1 VPGQRGQDRPFGR
14 AQIRISEGTHMSEA
28 AAAGPIRT
36 TLIDIANCI
45 GCRAC
50 QVACKQW
57 NEREGEE
64 TELEGDLGFQ
74 NPATLSA
81 KTYTL
86 IAFHEMENPAKPG
99 GLDAAYV
106 MQRCLHCLEP
116 ACVSACPTTA
126 LQRQP
131 DGPVRYDADECIGCR
146 YCMLACPWDVPT
158 ADWNTRAPKISKC
171 THCADRI
178 AQPVPIAFN
187 GQALSA
193 DKGKRFAETIAVPAC
208 VKACPADALRYGTRE
223 EMLALA
229 HKRIADR
236 PDKYVNHV
244 YGEKE
249 LGGTSVLYLSRVPFE
264 KLGFPTYGEK
274 PFPAF
279 TKTALGAVP
288 PAVIALGAL
297 LGAAYAFFRKRVQAV
312 ADAHGHVEFEPLRNT
327 LLTPFNWVLLLL
339 MAFGGITFVAR
350 FALGLGGSTNL
361 SDTYPWGLWILFDL
375 VWIAVAAGAFAMAG
389 MIYVFQRK
397 DLYALGRTA
406 VLMGLLSY
414 SFVMVTLLAD
424 LGLPWNSYQLAL
436 QAPEHSAMFEVSWCV
451 GLYVT
456 ILLLEFL
463 PVPFE
468 RWGFQRAAAVLRRW
482 NGAYVAAAVTLFV
495 YVLSRNVLYAVAAA
509 VTFGALAWIFRARD
523 QKAEPIMLAI
533 AAVTL
538 STMHQS
544 SLGSLYL
551 LMPNMLAP
559 QWWSPV
565 MPVSFFL
572 SSIAAGIALVIL
584 IDMWIAK
591 AWRRPL
597 QITRLASVGQIAF
610 WALLVYLVFR
620 LGDMAIRDQLSGAFA
635 GPLGMAFAAEI
646 FLGGLLPLVLLAR
659 RSLRQRAD
667 VLFAAALLTVVG
679 VAYNRMNVVL
689 FAMTFRGRMPWVAPE
704 SYVPSIV
711 EWGVSIGL
719 IAATIF
725 LFGLAARLVPVLP
738 AREAVAPEHTL

>member
-1 VPGQRGQDRPFGR
+1 
-14 AQIRISEGTHMSEA
+14 MSETA
-28 AAAGPIRT
+28 VATGQVRT

-57 NEREGEE
+57 NEREGED
-64 TELEGDLGFQ
+64 TELEADLGFQ
-74 NPATLSA
+74 NPAVLSA
-81 KTYTL
+81 RTYTL

-99 GLDAAYV
+99 GLDSAYV

-126 LQRQP
+126 LERQP
-131 DGPVRYDADECIGCR
+131 DGPVRYDANECIGCR

-178 AQPVPIAFN
+178 AQPVPIGFN
-187 GQALSA
+187 GQAA
-193 DKGKRFAETIAVPAC
+193 PAAEGKRFADTIAVPAC
-208 VKACPADALRYGTRE
+208 VKACPADALRYGTRD

-249 LGGTSVLYLSRVPFE
+249 LGGTSVLYLSKVPFE

-288 PAVIALGAL
+288 PAVIAVGAL
-297 LGAAYAFFRKRVQAV
+297 LGASYAFFRKRVQAV
-312 ADAHGHVEFEPLRNT
+312 ADTHGHVEFELLREK
-327 LLTPFNWVLLLL
+327 LMTPFNWVLVLL
-339 MAFGGITFVAR
+339 MAFGAVTFIAR

-389 MIYVFQRK
+389 IIYVFQRK
-397 DLYALGRTA
+397 DLYALGRSA

-436 QAPEHSAMFEVSWCV
+436 QAPHHSAMFEVSWCV

-463 PVPFE
+463 PVPF
-468 RWGFQRAAAVLRRW
+468 GYFGYLRAADALRKW

-495 YVLSRNVLYAVAAA
+495 YLMSRSLLYALATA
-509 VTFGALAWIFRARD
+509 VVFGALAWVFRARD
-523 QKAEPIMLAI
+523 HKAEPIMLAI

-572 SSIAAGIALVIL
+572 SAIAAGTALVIL
-584 IDMWIAK
+584 IEMGIGK
-591 AWRRPL
+591 GWRRRL
-597 QITRLASVGQIAF
+597 DITRLASVGQIAF

-620 LGDMAIRDQLSGAFA
+620 LGDMAIRNQFRGAFS

-646 FLGGLLPLVLLAR
+646 LLGGVVPLVLLAR

-667 VLFAAALLTVVG
+667 VLFVASLLTVVG

-689 FAMTFRGRMPWVAPE
+689 FAMTFRGRMPWGAPE
-704 SYVPSIV
+704 LYSPSVV
-711 EWGVSIGL
+711 EWGISIGL

-725 LFGLAARLVPVLP
+725 LFGLAARLMPVLP
-738 AREAVAPEHTL
+738 TDERRSAVGVHP

>member
-1 VPGQRGQDRPFGR
+1 M
-14 AQIRISEGTHMSEA
+14 TNA
-28 AAAGPIRT
+28 AAAGPIRS
-36 TLIDIANCI
+36 TLIDITNCI

-57 NEREGEE
+57 NDREGEE
-64 TELEGDLGFQ
+64 TQLEAQLGFQ

-86 IAFHEMENPAKPG
+86 IAFNEMENPQKPG
-99 GLDAAYV
+99 GLDSAFV

-126 LQRQP
+126 LYRQA
-131 DGPVRYDADECIGCR
+131 DGPVSYDVDKCIGCR
-146 YCMLACPWDVPT
+146 YCLLACPWDVPT
-158 ADWNTRAPKISKC
+158 AEWNSLAPKISKC
-171 THCADRI
+171 THCADR
-178 AQPVPIAFN
+178 ADQPVPVAFN
-187 GQALSA
+187 GNPLSHDA
-193 DKGKRFAETIAVPAC
+193 GKWFAESIATPAC

-229 HKRIADR
+229 HDRIAAR
-236 PDKYVNHV
+236 PDKYVDHV

-249 LGGTSVLYLSRVPFE
+249 LGGTSVVYLSAVPFE

-288 PAVIALGAL
+288 PAVMGVGAL
-297 LGAAYAFFRKRVQAV
+297 LGAAFAFFRKRTQAI
-312 ADAHGHVEFEPLRNT
+312 ADGSAASRHSEDHGHVEFEPLRNKLMT
-327 LLTPFNWVLLLL
+327 SFNWVLLLL
-339 MAFGGITFVAR
+339 MAFGGVSLVAR
-350 FALGLGGSTNL
+350 FALGLGGSTHL
-361 SDTYPWGLWILFDL
+361 SNTYPWGLWILFDL

-389 MIYVFQRK
+389 VIYIFQRK
-397 DLYALGRTA
+397 DLYGLGRTA
-406 VLMGLLSY
+406 VLTGLLSY
-414 SFVMVTLLAD
+414 SFVTVTLIAD
-424 LGLPWNSYQLAL
+424 LGLPWHFYQLGL

-468 RWGFQRAAAVLRRW
+468 RWGFQRAMVAWRRW
-482 NGAYVAAAVTLFV
+482 NGVYVAAAVTLFV
-495 YVLSRNVLYAVAAA
+495 YMLSRNLVYALATA
-509 VTFGALAWIFRARD
+509 VIFGALAWMFRARD
-523 QKAEPIMLAI
+523 ERAEPIMLAI

-551 LMPNMLAP
+551 LMPNMLGR
-559 QWWSPV
+559 QWWSPT

-572 SSIAAGIALVIL
+572 SSIVAGTALVIL

-591 AWRRPL
+591 GWRRPL
-597 QITRLASVGQIAF
+597 EITRLASVGQIAF

-620 LGDMAIRDQLSGAFA
+620 LGDMALRNHLSGAFA
-635 GPLGMAFAAEI
+635 GRLGVAFAVEI
-646 FLGGLLPLVLLAR
+646 ILGGVLPLVLLAR

-667 VLFAAALLTVVG
+667 VLFVAALLAVLG
-679 VAYNRMNVVL
+679 VTYNRMNVVL
-689 FAMTFRGRMPWVAPE
+689 FAMTFRGRMPWRAPE
-704 SYVPSIV
+704 GYAPSIV
-711 EWGVSIGL
+711 EWGISIGL

-725 LFGLAARLVPVLP
+725 LFGLAARLMPVLTRAEP
-738 AREAVAPEHTL
+738 SKAHSSR

>member
-1 VPGQRGQDRPFGR
+1 
-14 AQIRISEGTHMSEA
+14 MSEA
-28 AAAGPIRT
+28 VGTGPIRT

-57 NEREGEE
+57 NEKDGEE
-64 TELEGDLGFQ
+64 TSFESDLGFQ

-81 KTYTL
+81 KTLTL
-86 IAFHEMENPAKPG
+86 IAFHEVENPASPG
-99 GLDAAYV
+99 GVESAFV

-116 ACVSACPTTA
+116 GCVSACPTTA
-126 LQRQP
+126 LHRQP
-131 DGPVRYDADECIGCR
+131 DGPVSYDVDKCIGCR
-146 YCMLACPWDVPT
+146 YCQLGCPWDVPT
-158 ADWNTRAPKISKC
+158 SEWNSHAPKISKC

-178 AQPVPIAFN
+178 EQPVPIAFN

-193 DKGKRFAETIAVPAC
+193 NESKRFSGTIATPAC
-208 VKACPADALRYGTRE
+208 VKACPADALRYGTRD
-223 EMLALA
+223 EMLAEA
-229 HKRIADR
+229 HKRIAAR

-249 LGGTSVLYLSRVPFE
+249 LGGTSVLYISKVPFE
-264 KLGFPTYGEK
+264 KLGFPTFGEK

-288 PAVIALGAL
+288 PAVMAVGAL
-297 LGAAYAFFRKRVQAV
+297 LGASYAFFRKRAQRV
-312 ADAHGHVEFEPLRNT
+312 ADEAAATRHSHDHVHVEFEPLKAAIS
-327 LLTPFNWVLLLL
+327 TPFNWLLLLL
-339 MAFGGITFVAR
+339 MAFGAITFVAR

-375 VWIAVAAGAFAMAG
+375 VWIAVAAGAFALAG
-389 MIYVFQRK
+389 IIYVFQRK
-397 DLYALGRTA
+397 DLYGLGRTA

-414 SFVMVTLLAD
+414 SFVTVTLLAD
-424 LGLPWNSYQLAL
+424 LGLPWHAYQLAL

-463 PVPFE
+463 PVPFAHF
-468 RWGFQRAAAVLRRW
+468 GYKSAADALRRW

-495 YVLSRNVLYAVAAA
+495 YLLSRNPLYALATA
-509 VTFGALAWIFRARD
+509 VVFGTLAWIFRARD
-523 QKAEPIMLAI
+523 DHAEPIMLAI

-572 SSIAAGIALVIL
+572 SSIAAGTALVIL

-591 AWRRPL
+591 GWRRPL
-597 QITRLASVGQIAF
+597 DMTRLASVGQIAF
-610 WALLVYLVFR
+610 WSLLVYLLFR
-620 LGDMAIRDQLSGAFA
+620 LGDMAVRDQFSGAFK
-635 GPLGMAFAAEI
+635 GTLGIAFAAEI
-646 FLGGLLPLVLLAR
+646 ILGGVVPLILLGSK
-659 RSLRQRAD
+659 SLRQRPG
-667 VLFAAALLTVVG
+667 VLFASSLLAVLG
-679 VAYNRMNVVL
+679 VAFNRMNVVI
-689 FAMTFRGRMPWVAPE
+689 FGMNFRGRMPWDMAE
-704 SYVPSIV
+704 SYMPSIV
-711 EWGVSIGL
+711 EWGISIGL

-725 LFGLAARLVPVLP
+725 LFGLVARLMPILTKAQP
-738 AREAVAPEHTL
+738 GEVALSR